1 MKVRDARILDFMAN
15 RDRVFL
21 ELLNGDKLTLEQVK
35 DLPPNE
41 LRDLI
46 FDQVPPLQ
54 RV

>member
-1 MKVRDARILDFMAN
+1 
-15 RDRVFL
+15 
-21 ELLNGDKLTLEQVK
+21 LEQVK